1 MQSHPFTADVPLVTV
16 IGGGIVGLATAMT
29 LKERR
34 PELTVA
40 LLESESELAQHQTGH
55 NSGVIHSGIYYR
67 PGSDKALLC
76 RRGKA
81 MMEGFCRS
89 NSVPWD
95 RCGKVVVATRESE
108 LPMLERIAERANEN
122 GVEFSRIGT
131 DRLRELEP
139 QAAGVAALEVPETG
153 IVDYAVVA
161 RAMAERFR
169 DQGGVIRTG
178 FRVTQI
184 HSEDKGLHLRDGGGN
199 AWITRTA
206 INCAGL
212 HSDAVF
218 RQAKHGVM
226 ANVADKLADAPECR
240 IIPFR
245 GEYYELVQ
253 SRWSLVRNLIYP
265 VPDPNFPFLGVHF
278 TRMIGGGVECGP
290 NAVLALA
297 RHGYRWRDV
306 SLSDLG
312 EMMRFPGA
320 YRLMKRHWRMGIAE
334 MHRSISKAAFV
345 AALQRL
351 LPAVRSQDLMHAR
364 AGVRAQAVDAGGNLI
379 DDFLFASTPAFTH
392 VLNAPSP
399 AATASLA
406 IAERVV
412 DQHQARWG
420 SLWL

>member
-1 MQSHPFTADVPLVTV
+1 MQIRDSTANVPLVTV
-16 IGGGIVGLATAMT
+16 IGGGIVGLASALT
-29 LKERR
+29 LKARQ
-34 PELTVA
+34 PHLKVA
-40 LLESESELAQHQTGH
+40 LLESESDIAQHQTGH

-76 RRGKA
+76 RKGKT
-81 MMEGFCRS
+81 MMESFCRS
-89 NSVPWD
+89 ASVPWD

-108 LPMLERIAERANEN
+108 LPMLDRISQRATEN

-131 DRLRELEP
+131 DRLRRLEP

-153 IVDYAVVA
+153 IVDYGAVA

-169 DQGGVIRTG
+169 AAGGVIRTG
-178 FRVTQI
+178 FRVTRVA
-184 HSEDKGLHLRDGGGN
+184 SENKTIQLLDANGN
-199 AWITRTA
+199 RWTTRTA

-218 RQAKHGVM
+218 QL
-226 ANVADKLADAPECR
+226 ANDEAGSNSPHELDDTPECR

-245 GEYYELVQ
+245 GEYYELVPA
-253 SRWSLVRNLIYP
+253 RCSLVRHLIYP

-278 TRMIGGGVECGP
+278 TRMISGGVECGP
-290 NAVLALA
+290 NAVLAFS

-312 EMMRFPGA
+312 EMARFPGA
-320 YRLMKRHWRMGIAE
+320 FRLMKRHWRMGLGE

-345 AALQRL
+345 SALQRL
-351 LPAVRSQDLMHAR
+351 LPAVRARDLVPAR
-364 AGVRAQAVDAGGNLI
+364 AGVRAQAVDPDGNLI
-379 DDFLFASTPAFTH
+379 DDFLFGSTPAFTH